1 MKSKHKNKFNIY
13 LDLDLGLGFSSS
25 PFKLSLK
32 EVDKADMPF
41 VIEPIA
47 PKSPAVSAGR
57 IKAFWDSPILLATFF

>member
-1 MKSKHKNKFNIY
+1 MESKHKNKFNIY
-13 LDLDLGLGFSSS
+13 LDAALGFSSS
-25 PFKLSLK
+25 PFTLSLK
-32 EVDKADMPF
+32 EDDKADMPF